1 MGFSSHLVLT
11 QPLLFR
17 KRCTETNILSFSYQP
32 DSASLGWFASQ
43 THLVKCVLQTAEQP
57 SSARHH
63 QPLPRVNV
71 TDAFCWQSLLIVLLL
86 LLSMVLSLGE
96 RSPSTLLPFSLCC
109 QTHLSDPGSIIG
121 LCWSLLWYNPFVP
134 AQLLPPGTKE
144 SSLGWLG
151 GHNRAP
157 EAKGES
163 WGQGSSV
170 GNMQAVSSIAFPHTH
185 IFLPCFNT
193 NSWTLQTSVY
203 RVVVWLFQSNPALRG
218 KLSGLAQVSPNSK
231 YSNMWSGCCKSMLCP
246 DKSYHVPGDE
256 QRNVFWP
263 ELAKLPPQHYSL
275 NYSLGRRN
283 TVFGWCRLFPQSTG
297 IWCLRIYARLPR
309 AFVRWNSWNVNFLS
323 LCCNSAD
330 TQLRTGKL
338 IPLQWLFFLILWTK

>member
-1 MGFSSHLVLT
+1 MGFSSQLVLT

-157 EAKGES
+157 EAKRRELRAGEQC
-163 WGQGSSV
+163 GQYAGCEQHCLST
-170 GNMQAVSSIAFPHTH
+170 HTH
-185 IFLPCFNT
+185 
-193 NSWTLQTSVY
+193 
-203 RVVVWLFQSNPALRG
+203 
-218 KLSGLAQVSPNSK
+218 LS
-231 YSNMWSGCCKSMLCP
+231 
-246 DKSYHVPGDE
+246 
-256 QRNVFWP
+256 
-263 ELAKLPPQHYSL
+263 SL
-275 NYSLGRRN
+275 L
-283 TVFGWCRLFPQSTG
+283 
-297 IWCLRIYARLPR
+297 
-309 AFVRWNSWNVNFLS
+309 
-323 LCCNSAD
+323 
-330 TQLRTGKL
+330 
-338 IPLQWLFFLILWTK
+338 